1 MISEEEPRKPKV
13 DHQLGCDLTAIS
25 ADELRYRITLL
36 ETEIGRIKAEIDRK
50 EASRKAADSLF
61 GPKV

>member
-1 MISEEEPRKPKV
+1 MSIEEEPRKRSAS
-13 DHQLGCDLTAIS
+13 HELGSHLSTIS

-36 ETEIGRIKAEIDRK
+36 ETEILRLIGEIDRK
-50 EASRKAADSLF
+50 EAGRKAADSLF

>member
-1 MISEEEPRKPKV
+1 MIADEEPRKPKV
-13 DHQLGCDLTAIS
+13 DHQLGCELAAIS
-25 ADELRYRITLL
+25 ADELRVRITLL